1 MRIEK
6 KSEIFTAFLIVRVT
20 LVIVLLSFP
29 YHASSQ
35 EPKEIKL
42 PYNRTLNADLDVRFS
57 DLVID
62 GQVDGKVDLQNGS
75 LRVSGK
81 ITESVSVT
89 NGDVFLDE
97 NSYVGGDV
105 LCVNGKVQRGPNS
118 QVGGKIEVTHPSPSK
133 EGTEE
138 KIQPEARPPEEAQI
152 KKGFF
157 HRILVYQWVA
167 AIVLSPLLLLTSI
180 FFFERLRIIKN
191 AIEERPLRCFAT
203 GVIGFSFWLF
213 LTWSLPGWY
222 FVHSAFRSRIFQ
234 NAYLPVVLLILSPF
248 LLAGV
253 AACLL
258 IIGRKILKL
267 FEIDVDKR
275 IIVSAVGLGSTVVMG
290 FIPIVGWLLW
300 ICVLFFGIGAALIT
314 RLGTRQVMPKVKL
327 HEGEQRRS
335 TPRFWGKPKIV
346 TVSLALLLPPML
358 VLGYFLIYI
367 FSPQLIGFAKPEYSV
382 KEAYSVKQLDF
393 VQDHFRFSMQNAVMV
408 PFYLASHK
416 VGALILGEGKYFFSL
431 VKDAPA
437 QVEGNIAETRLSKV
451 YVLADSKWYFSQF
464 EREENLISENVEE
477 ILRRAKESL
486 DGIVRQT
493 GETFIFHGVIRK
505 KISSAKMNLFSL
517 RLSGQD
523 CGETFASREVNDE
536 IKYHSMNFKG
546 PLIEILYRVTK

>member
-6 KSEIFTAFLIVRVT
+6 KSEIFTAFLILRVT

-35 EPKEIKL
+35 EPKDIKL
-42 PYNRTLNADLDVRFS
+42 PYNRTLNANLNVRFS

-89 NGDVFLDE
+89 NGDVFLDA
-97 NSYVGGDV
+97 NSYIGGDV
-105 LCVNGKVQRGPNS
+105 LCVNGKVQPFTSFKGKLRPNS
-118 QVGGKIEVTHPSPSK
+118 QVGGKIE
-133 EGTEE
+133 ETEE
-138 KIQPEARPPEEAQI
+138 KVKPEARPPEEAQI

-180 FFFERLRIIKN
+180 FFFGRLRIIKN
-191 AIEERPLRCFAT
+191 AIEERPLRCFVT

-267 FEIDVDKR
+267 FEVDVDKR
-275 IIVSAVGLGSTVVMG
+275 IIVSAVGLGSTLVIG

-335 TPRFWGKPKIV
+335 TPRFWGKTKIV

-382 KEAYSVKQLDF
+382 KEAYSVKQIDF
-393 VQDHFRFSMQNAVMV
+393 VQDHFRLEMQNAILI
-408 PFYLASHK
+408 PFYLAGHK
-416 VGALILGEGKYFFSL
+416 VGAMIKGEGRYFFSL

-451 YVLADSKWYFSQF
+451 YVLADSKGYFSQF
-464 EREENLISENVEE
+464 EREENLVSENLEE

-493 GETFIFHGVIRK
+493 GGTFIFHGVIRK
-505 KISSAKMNLFSL
+505 KISGAKMNVFSL

-523 CGETFASREVNDE
+523 CGEAFASREFNDE
-536 IKYHSMNFKG
+536 IKYHSINFKG